1 LPVLDQLGEQY
12 SEHGVLVLAMN
23 VDGGE
28 RGYKEFIQANSYPYL
43 HWARDGSGAI
53 GEAYYVRAV
62 PTTYIVDGA
71 GTVRYAHV
79 GYGSGMQKVLAQELD
94 SLLE

>member
-1 LPVLDQLGEQY
+1 M
-12 SEHGVLVLAMN
+12 EHGVLVLAMN

-28 RGYKEFIQANSYPYL
+28 AGYQEFIQSNPYPHL

-53 GEAYYVRAV
+53 REAYRVRGL
-62 PTTYIVDGA
+62 PTTYIVDGE
-71 GTVRYAHV
+71 GTVRYAQV
-79 GYGSGMQKVLAQELD
+79 GYGGKMQEALTREVD